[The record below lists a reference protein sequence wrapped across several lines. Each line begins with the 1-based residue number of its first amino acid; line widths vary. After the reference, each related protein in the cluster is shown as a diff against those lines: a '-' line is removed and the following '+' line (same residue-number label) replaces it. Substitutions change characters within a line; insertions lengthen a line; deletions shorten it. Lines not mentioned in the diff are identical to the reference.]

1 MSTRKQDR
9 NPRLRSSSVRP
20 RRPPSRSPPWP
31 LPRAG
36 ETGDIGP
43 MRPRSRPLLV
53 LAFVLVMAALMYVQ
67 APPSP
72 KPSRALKETA
82 ERLKAYYR
90 ERPPPV
96 GWKIAGIA
104 VSEGEVWVEMILPK
118 SLRDMPYEAVAT
130 ALGGQCPM
138 RSDVAWRVLGPDQ
151 TIEVRGSA
159 PEGRTLAAVDCRAFM
174 AEIRKVDP

>member
-1 MSTRKQDR
+1 
-9 NPRLRSSSVRP
+9 
-20 RRPPSRSPPWP
+20 
-31 LPRAG
+31 
-36 ETGDIGP
+36 
-43 MRPRSRPLLV
+43 MRPRPRPLLV
-53 LAFVLVMAALMYVQ
+53 LAFVLIMAVLLYVQ

-72 KPSRALKETA
+72 KPSRALKEAA

-104 VSEGEVWVEMILPK
+104 VREGAVWVEMDLPK
-118 SLRDMPYEAVAT
+118 PFMDMPYEAVAT

-151 TIEVRGSA
+151 EIEVRGTASTGKA
-159 PEGRTLAAVDCRAFM
+159 LAAVNCRAFR
-174 AEIRKVDP
+174 AKIRRVAP

>member
-1 MSTRKQDR
+1 
-9 NPRLRSSSVRP
+9 
-20 RRPPSRSPPWP
+20 
-31 LPRAG
+31 
-36 ETGDIGP
+36 
-43 MRPRSRPLLV
+43 MRPRPRPLLV
-53 LAFVLVMAALMYVQ
+53 LAFVLIMAALLYVR

-96 GWKIAGIA
+96 GWKIAGVA
-104 VSEGEVWVEMILPK
+104 VSEGEVWVEMRLPK
-118 SLRDMPYEAVAT
+118 SLADMPYEVVVT

-151 TIEVRGSA
+151 TIEVRGKTA
-159 PEGRTLAAVDCRAFM
+159 GRKPFVAVDCRAFM
-174 AEIRKVDP
+174 AGIRRVDP

>member
-1 MSTRKQDR
+1 
-9 NPRLRSSSVRP
+9 
-20 RRPPSRSPPWP
+20 
-31 LPRAG
+31 
-36 ETGDIGP
+36 
-43 MRPRSRPLLV
+43 MRPRPRPLLV
-53 LAFVLVMAALMYVQ
+53 LAFILIMAALMYVQ

-72 KPSRALKETA
+72 KASRALKEAA

-104 VSEGEVWVEMILPK
+104 VSEGEVWVEMDLPK
-118 SLRDMPYEAVAT
+118 SLADMPYEVVAA

-151 TIEVRGSA
+151 TIEVRGKT
-159 PEGRTLAAVDCRAFM
+159 PGQKPFVAVDCRAFI
-174 AEIRKVDP
+174 AGIRRVDP